1 MQSNIKLFENQE
13 FGKVRVIQ
21 KDGQPWWVLS
31 DVCKALGLTNPSKV
45 VQRLDEDERLK
56 VDPNLELGSRSNMP
70 LTLISESGLY
80 AVILRSDKPQARAFR
95 KWITAEVLPAIRQ
108 HGAYITPE
116 TLERMQVDN
125 AFAAEL
131 LHRLSKEHAKVG
143 ALMAYVDKLQAK
155 AQYYDAVLQSDRT
168 VPATLIA
175 KDYGMTTIAFNKLLH
190 ALGVQYRIGPQWFLY
205 KEHAGKGYTVT
216 KTYYYTYQT
225 KVSTHTEWTMK
236 GRAFIYALLAW
247 YGILPDAERQIGA

>member
-1 MQSNIKLFENQE
+1 MQGNIKQFENQE
-13 FGKVRVIQ
+13 FGKLDVLMIDSKPYFPATECAKILGYSNPQQAIRLHCKGVLKSSTPSNGGNQQANYIPESDLYRLIIRS
-21 KDGQPWWVLS
+21 KLPAAARFEAWVC
-31 DVCKALGLTNPSKV
+31 DV
-45 VQRLDEDERLK
+45 
-56 VDPNLELGSRSNMP
+56 
-70 LTLISESGLY
+70 
-80 AVILRSDKPQARAFR
+80 
-95 KWITAEVLPAIRQ
+95 VLPSIRQ

-116 TLERMQVDN
+116 ALERMQTDN

-143 ALMAYVDKLQAK
+143 ALMDYVDKLQAK

-236 GRAFIYALLAW
+236 GRAFLYGLLAW
-247 YGILPDAERQIGA
+247 YGILPEAERQIGA